1 MVNGAKMADTEV
13 SSDLCPNLF
22 YQSGFISSVNEC
34 LCCIELN
41 SKLKC
46 ALDEISSL
54 NLIIE
59 FLLNERKPDCAS
71 TSSDIDLSTMCEN
84 ANKKEDHNVSICK
97 DWIDVN
103 SKHRSNSNNF
113 RNSVSLLAYQPI
125 LTSSRY
131 AHLINLQDSS
141 ESVNN
146 TIVSNEQGL
155 PCV

>member
-1 MVNGAKMADTEV
+1 MIYALD
-13 SSDLCPNLF
+13 LF

-34 LCCIELN
+34 LCYIDLN

-54 NLIIE
+54 NLLIQ

-84 ANKKEDHNVSICK
+84 ANKKEDHNVSICEK
-97 DWIDVN
+97 WIEVT

-113 RNSVSLLAYQPI
+113 RNPDTLISLFQP
-125 LTSSRY
+125 LNRY
-131 AHLINLQDSS
+131 AHLINLQDSTD
-141 ESVNN
+141 SV
-146 TIVSNEQGL
+146 ISNETVFITFVL
-155 PCV
+155 Y